1 MNAMPGAIEEVDRWL
16 RRDKHVR
23 VDKEWL
29 EACTEWL
36 REQHSAS
43 VGIPELREKIYEQWL
58 YSDLRECGEAFLPS
72 DLKSVE
78 PQTLNSLFCL
88 QINSVLN
95 VGAPAYSQLL
105 QMRGQEIKDEEE
117 STSSHVKVTNSR
129 MLFLEVTDGEQ
140 TLNAM
145 EYKPVGLVLSEHTPP
160 GTKILIKGPVQCRL
174 GAILLTSDCLE
185 VLGGQVE
192 GLLEKNSISKVL
204 SRAIGRED
212 VGQSSS
218 ITPAATVAG
227 IPSRGL
233 MTISE
238 PTPGSSTLSGRS
250 QHGTQTS
257 GLGPDGQTAGSFGT
271 LHSGGGRM
279 PVEQQ
284 DGGGASH
291 DDHMEVDDI
300 GLFEVDDW
308 DDLDLDSLDEDMLE
322 SGNHGSIPDEVHP
335 TPPPSN
341 LREGGR
347 VHSSPDP
354 QSPMLT
360 EKISSSVRDV
370 YEVGSEKSKSVEGDH
385 HNPILLDDSPEV
397 QTKIAV
403 PPSNLDPGPPNA
415 VQTLTVDRF
424 KAEGSLVHGTVKIR
438 AKCVGTVQKLT
449 DENNLWSLHV
459 QIEDA
464 TGSMTVCLSNEIL
477 EEIIGFSAVYFK
489 HSIEPLG
496 TTDKAMKAIARQG
509 FKRCQYTL
517 SQLNCWM
524 EVGVVSGS
532 PHPLVTKLF

>member
-1 MNAMPGAIEEVDRWL
+1 
-16 RRDKHVR
+16 
-23 VDKEWL
+23 
-29 EACTEWL
+29 
-36 REQHSAS
+36 
-43 VGIPELREKIYEQWL
+43 
-58 YSDLRECGEAFLPS
+58 
-72 DLKSVE
+72 
-78 PQTLNSLFCL
+78 
-88 QINSVLN
+88 
-95 VGAPAYSQLL
+95 
-105 QMRGQEIKDEEE
+105 
-117 STSSHVKVTNSR
+117 
-129 MLFLEVTDGEQ
+129 
-140 TLNAM
+140 
-145 EYKPVGLVLSEHTPP
+145 
-160 GTKILIKGPVQCRL
+160 
-174 GAILLTSDCLE
+174 
-185 VLGGQVE
+185 
-192 GLLEKNSISKVL
+192 
-204 SRAIGRED
+204 
-212 VGQSSS
+212 
-218 ITPAATVAG
+218 
-227 IPSRGL
+227 

-257 GLGPDGQTAGSFGT
+257 GLGPDGQTVSRDDRIASLPPAASRVGEITQNIHHSFSPPSKAGSFGT

-403 PPSNLDPGPPNA
+403 PPSNLDPGPPS
-415 VQTLTVDRF
+415 T
-424 KAEGSLVHGTVKIR
+424 
-438 AKCVGTVQKLT
+438 
-449 DENNLWSLHV
+449 
-459 QIEDA
+459 
-464 TGSMTVCLSNEIL
+464 CL
-477 EEIIGFSAVYFK
+477 
-489 HSIEPLG
+489 P
-496 TTDKAMKAIARQG
+496 
-509 FKRCQYTL
+509 
-517 SQLNCWM
+517 
-524 EVGVVSGS
+524 
-532 PHPLVTKLF
+532 